1 MAVKLKLFACCPLL
15 DYPFIEI
22 KFAHFFNQAMLNHK
36 QQTIKKSVTVS
47 GVGLHTGV
55 QATMTF
61 LPAKPDHGIKFQRVD
76 LPGQPIIEADCDR
89 VVDVSRG
96 TTIEQSGAR
105 VSTIEHTLA
114 ALVGLEI
121 DNVLIQIDG
130 PEAPIMDGSSIQFV
144 NALKEVGTE
153 EQNALRDFYEVP
165 DSIFYR
171 ESARGVE
178 IAALPLDD
186 YRVTVMVDYNSPVL
200 GSQHASITS
209 IQQFEKEIASCRTF
223 CFLHELEML
232 YKNNLIRGGDLNNAI
247 VIVDRVVETHELD
260 NIAKMLNKPK
270 VEVKKEGILNNIE
283 LRYNNEPARHKLL
296 DIIGDLALAGRPLK
310 AQILAARPGHAANVA
325 FAKKLKKAMQD
336 SSKQGVP
343 KYNPTLPAV
352 MDINKIVSTLPHRY
366 PFLLVD
372 KVIHLDSERVVGV
385 KNVTANENFFQGHF
399 PKNPVMPGVLQ
410 VEAMA
415 QVGGILVM
423 NTVPDPE
430 NYWTYFLGIDEFRFR
445 KMVFPGDTLVI
456 QCDLLAPIRR
466 GIAKMS
472 GRAYV
477 GNTLVCEGT
486 MTASIVRK
494 DL

>member
-1 MAVKLKLFACCPLL
+1 
-15 DYPFIEI
+15 
-22 KFAHFFNQAMLNHK
+22 MLNHK
-36 QQTIKKSVTVS
+36 QRTIKKSVTIS

-55 QATMTF
+55 QTTVTF
-61 LPAKPDHGIKFQRVD
+61 LPAKPNHGIKFQRVD
-76 LPGQPIIEADCDR
+76 LPGSPIIDADCDR

-144 NALKEVGTE
+144 QVLKEAETE
-153 EQNALRDFYEVP
+153 EQNALRDFFEVQ

-171 ESARGVE
+171 ETARHVE

-186 YRVTVMVDYNSPVL
+186 YRVTVMIDYNSPVL
-200 GSQHASITS
+200 GSQHASITN

-232 YKNNLIRGGDLNNAI
+232 YKNNLIKGGDLNNAI
-247 VIVDRVVETHELD
+247 VIVDRVVEPGELD
-260 NIAKMLNKPK
+260 NIARMLNKPT
-270 VEVKKEGILNNIE
+270 VEVKKEGILNNVE

-325 FAKKLKKAMQD
+325 FAKKLKKAMAESD
-336 SSKQGVP
+336 KKGVP
-343 KYNPTLPAV
+343 RYNPSLPPV
-352 MDINKIVSTLPHRY
+352 MDINKITQTLPHRY
-366 PFLLVD
+366 PFLLID
-372 KVIHLDSERVVGV
+372 KIIYLDKETVAGV
-385 KNVTANENFFQGHF
+385 KNVTMNENFFAGHF
-399 PKNPVMPGVLQ
+399 PGNPVMPGVLQ

-415 QVGGILVM
+415 QIGGILVL

-430 NYWTYFLGIDEFRFR
+430 NYWTYFLGIDDFRFR
-445 KMVFPGDTLVI
+445 KFVVPGDTLVI
-456 QCDLLAPIRR
+456 QCDLLAPIKR
-466 GIAKMS
+466 GIAKMY
-472 GRAYV
+472 GRGYV

-494 DL
+494 DK

>member
-1 MAVKLKLFACCPLL
+1 MR
-15 DYPFIEI
+15 
-22 KFAHFFNQAMLNHK
+22 LNHK
-36 QQTIKKSVTVS
+36 QQTIKKSVTLS

-55 QATMTF
+55 QTNMTF
-61 LPAKPDHGIKFQRVD
+61 LPAKPNHGIKFQRID
-76 LPGQPIIEADCDR
+76 LPGMPIIDADCDR

-121 DNVLIQIDG
+121 DNVLIQLDG

-144 NALKEVGTE
+144 NILKEAETE
-153 EQNALRDFYEVP
+153 EQNALRDFYEVQ

-171 ESARGVE
+171 EAARNVE

-186 YRVTVMVDYNSPVL
+186 YRVTVMIDYNSPVL
-200 GSQHASITS
+200 GSQHASITN
-209 IQQFEKEIASCRTF
+209 IRQFEKEIASCRTF

-247 VIVDRVVETHELD
+247 VIVDRVVENHELE
-260 NIAKMLNKPK
+260 NIAKMLGKPR

-325 FAKKLKKAMQD
+325 FARKLKKLMQED
-336 SSKQGVP
+336 DKKGRP
-343 KYNPTLPAV
+343 KYNPSLPPV
-352 MDINKIVSTLPHRY
+352 MDINKITGTLPHRY
-366 PFLLVD
+366 PFLLID
-372 KVIHLDSERVVGV
+372 KVIYLDSETVACV
-385 KNVTANENFFQGHF
+385 KNVTYNEPFFQGHF
-399 PKNPVMPGVLQ
+399 PGNPVMPGVLQ
-410 VEAMA
+410 VEAMV
-415 QVGGILVM
+415 QTGGILVL

-430 NYWTYFLGIDEFRFR
+430 NYWTYFLGIENFRFR
-445 KMVFPGDTLVI
+445 KMVLPGDTLVI
-456 QCDLLAPIRR
+456 QCDLIAPIKR
-466 GIAKMS
+466 GIAKMY
-472 GRAYV
+472 GRGYV
-477 GNTLVCEGT
+477 GNSLVCEGS

-494 DL
+494 DS

>member
-1 MAVKLKLFACCPLL
+1 
-15 DYPFIEI
+15 
-22 KFAHFFNQAMLNHK
+22 
-36 QQTIKKSVTVS
+36 
-47 GVGLHTGV
+47 
-55 QATMTF
+55 MTF
-61 LPAKPDHGIKFQRVD
+61 LPAKQNHGIKFQRID
-76 LPGQPIIEADCDR
+76 LPGSPIIDADCDN

-105 VSTIEHTLA
+105 ISTIEHTLA
-114 ALVGLEI
+114 ALVGLEL
-121 DNVLIQIDG
+121 DNVLIEVDG
-130 PEAPIMDGSSIQFV
+130 PEAPIMDGSSLPFV
-144 NALKEVGTE
+144 QVLKEAGAE
-153 EQNALRDFYEVP
+153 EQNALRDFYEVQ

-171 ESARGVE
+171 ETSRNVE

-186 YRVTVMVDYNSPVL
+186 YRVTVMIDYNSPVL
-200 GSQHASITS
+200 GSQHASITN
-209 IQQFEKEIASCRTF
+209 IRQFEKEIASCRTF

-247 VIVDRVVETHELD
+247 VIVDRVVEEYELEH
-260 NIAKMLNKPK
+260 IAKMLNKPK

-325 FAKKLKKAMQD
+325 FAKKLKKAMAESD
-336 SSKQGVP
+336 KKGIP
-343 KYNPTLPAV
+343 RYNPSLPPV
-352 MDINKIVSTLPHRY
+352 MDIKQITKFLPHRY
-366 PFLLVD
+366 PFLLID
-372 KVIHLDSERVVGV
+372 KIIYLDRETVSGV
-385 KNVTANENFFQGHF
+385 KNVSMNEPFFQGHF
-399 PKNPVMPGVLQ
+399 PGNPVMPGVLI

-415 QVGGILVM
+415 QIGGILVL

-430 NYWTYFLGIDEFRFR
+430 NYLTLFLGINDVRFR
-445 KMVFPGDTLVI
+445 KIVSPGDSLVM
-456 QCDLLAPIRR
+456 QCDLLAPIKR
-466 GIAKMS
+466 GIAKMY

-494 DL
+494 DS